1 MREYFFL
8 SGSNLTMFLLSIYS
22 PTVWWVC
29 DKSNQRTE
37 QMLASQNGFSALQ
50 IWESLLN
57 FVISIYPENW
67 VRIMFGIVFYLN
79 TSHEQL
85 SDQER
90 YYDHVNLF
98 FLVWVWIFYLSHE
111 CFSGLLEQPGIA
123 SAPDT
128 FWMVLIFLPFF
139 FCLIYYLILLFC
151 KSLLLFLD
159 RILLLIFY
167 TTVILGV
174 R

>member
-1 MREYFFL
+1 MIRYHFRKYFRLWKWIYFLEGTQTTLFLISLSWEMKTERLLLKEFFFKYPGILNALGLIWKHLLLHITSRFVFNNLAGLMREYFFL

-22 PTVWWVC
+22 LTVWWVR

-50 IWESLLN
+50 IWEPLLN

-67 VRIMFGIVFYLN
+67 VRIMFGIVFHLN

-90 YYDHVNLF
+90 Y
-98 FLVWVWIFYLSHE
+98 
-111 CFSGLLEQPGIA
+111 
-123 SAPDT
+123 
-128 FWMVLIFLPFF
+128 
-139 FCLIYYLILLFC
+139 
-151 KSLLLFLD
+151 
-159 RILLLIFY
+159 
-167 TTVILGV
+167 
-174 R
+174 